1 MRQGEGLR
9 VLCKWRRRRRRRRWR
24 MLLLLLLMCYMMM
37 MTLADL
43 CGRQMRVR
51 VLMFWSMRHVWGTRS
66 TRGFVVDRYALR
78 FGMHEEGRVRKPAI
92 CTHTCK
98 DTHICMHTC
107 EDTQAEA

>member
-51 VLMFWSMRHVWGTRS
+51 VLILEH
-66 TRGFVVDRYALR
+66 A
-78 FGMHEEGRVRKPAI
+78 
-92 CTHTCK
+92 TCLG
-98 DTHICMHTC
+98 HSEHAGVCR
-107 EDTQAEA
+107 